1 MYCKLCWNKPLPS
14 PNCFQSVFYYS
25 NTTRTENRTLL
36 LYSLDSILLFLALF
50 VPLNLYGKRNLKFS
64 LLYCQGAVQK
74 SKLGFKFFMILPKL
88 WITKAKDYG
97 DLCISLRRIRRKV
110 LYDPPLSFTS
120 PASLPFSLEAG
131 NPPCFHLRVSAFLFH
146 PNTNFLYACVLDV
159 CPKAWCQSDG
169 IRTLSDSLSFTYS
182 AL

>member
-50 VPLNLYGKRNLKFS
+50 VPLNLYGKQDLKFY
-64 LLYCQGAVQK
+64 LLYCQGAVQKK

-88 WITKAKDYG
+88 WITKTKDYG
-97 DLCISLRRIRRKV
+97 DLWISLRRIRRKV
-110 LYDPPLSFTS
+110 LYDLPLSFTS
-120 PASLPFSLEAG
+120 PAGLPFSLEAG
-131 NPPCFHLRVSAFLFH
+131 NPPCFHLRVSAFLFYPEH
-146 PNTNFLYACVLDV
+146 QLSICM
-159 CPKAWCQSDG
+159 CPWRVSKSMMPVRWHQD
-169 IRTLSDSLSFTYS
+169 SDSLSFTYS